1 MFSCHVFETNRFVS
15 IELTLETNL
24 SYIIS
29 TTLLIKRYN
38 NFFTLKIT
46 SNICSLYFWLFWPQ
60 NLPTSLEYTQQT
72 FALMKTSWRRLSSS
86 SSEDVLVKTNIFVLA
101 IRLQDVFKT
110 FSRRLQDVLQK
121 RLQDIFK
128 TSSRRFQDVFKTS
141 SRRLAKVSSRRFQD
155 VSSSYAVLV
164 NKFSRCLQDVF
175 TTFLR
180 RTAKT
185 VIYTEGFP
193 LVILVRNYGQ
203 CTKFVRVATVSK
215 VLVFHFST
223 HFSGC
228 LQRCI

>member
-1 MFSCHVFETNRFVS
+1 MFIVF
-15 IELTLETNL
+15 LTFL
-24 SYIIS
+24 
-29 TTLLIKRYN
+29 TTKSSDQFRVYPA
-38 NFFTLKIT
+38 
-46 SNICSLYFWLFWPQ
+46 NIRLDEDVL
-60 NLPTSLEYTQQT
+60 
-72 FALMKTSWRRLSSS
+72 KTSFVFVFRRRLDQDEHIGLTHT
-86 SSEDVLVKTNIFVLA
+86 SSEDVLIKTNIFILV
-101 IRLQDVFKT
+101 I
-110 FSRRLQDVLQK
+110 
-121 RLQDIFK
+121 
-128 TSSRRFQDVFKTS
+128 RFQDVFKTS
-141 SRRLAKVSSRRFQD
+141 SRRLAKMSSRRFQD
-155 VSSSYAVLV
+155 VSSSYTVLV

-228 LQRCI
+228 LQRCIQNLAGHLQGSFLCQNT

>member
-1 MFSCHVFETNRFVS
+1 MFIVF
-15 IELTLETNL
+15 LTFL
-24 SYIIS
+24 
-29 TTLLIKRYN
+29 TTKSSDQFRVYPA
-38 NFFTLKIT
+38 
-46 SNICSLYFWLFWPQ
+46 NI
-60 NLPTSLEYTQQT
+60 
-72 FALMKTSWRRLSSS
+72 RLD
-86 SSEDVLVKTNIFVLA
+86 EDVLKTSFVF
-101 IRLQDVFKT
+101 VFR
-110 FSRRLQDVLQK
+110 RRLDQDEHIGLTH
-121 RLQDIFK
+121 

-141 SRRLAKVSSRRFQD
+141 SRRLAKMSSRRFLD
-155 VSSSYAVLV
+155 ASSSYTVLV
-164 NKFSRCLQDVF
+164 NMFSRCLQDVF

-228 LQRCI
+228 LQRCIQNLAEHLQGSFLCQNT